1 MKRIFSFIALALFIA
16 ASFSSCKKCKNCHFE
31 YTSPI
36 SQEVVQNDPQEY
48 CGSDLDEIEGA
59 ATVAGIEGEYICE

>member
-1 MKRIFSFIALALFIA
+1 MKKALAIAAISFIILG
-16 ASFSSCKKCKNCHFE
+16 SFSSCKKCKNCHFE

-36 SQEVVQNDPQEY
+36 SGEVKQNDPSEY